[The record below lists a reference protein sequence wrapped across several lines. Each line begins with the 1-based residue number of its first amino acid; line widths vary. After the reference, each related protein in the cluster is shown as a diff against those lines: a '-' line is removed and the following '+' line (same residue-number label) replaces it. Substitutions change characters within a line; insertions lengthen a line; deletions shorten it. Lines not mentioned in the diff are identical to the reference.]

1 MGVVLYDNKNKIGG
15 MLHLM
20 LAKCNDRA
28 GKLSKYADTGIPLL
42 VDLMVNKTNANKKML
57 TAILDYEGVVR
68 CTTLKQIRNHLY
80 IIKDH
85 L

>member
-15 MLHLM
+15 MLHIM

-42 VDLMVNKTNANKKML
+42 IDPHN
-57 TAILDYEGVVR
+57 R
-68 CTTLKQIRNHLY
+68 
-80 IIKDH
+80 
-85 L
+85 